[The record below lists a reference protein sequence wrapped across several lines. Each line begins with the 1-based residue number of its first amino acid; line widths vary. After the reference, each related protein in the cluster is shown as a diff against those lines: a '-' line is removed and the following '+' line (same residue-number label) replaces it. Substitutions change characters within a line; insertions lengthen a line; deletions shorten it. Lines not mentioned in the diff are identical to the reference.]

1 MNNIQVSYYETKES
15 QDPLNINLEAVLDSF
30 KNGSYKDNIL
40 SLRRFIL
47 DGDITSYK
55 REKGKLPAVT
65 FCGTFAHGH
74 RIENLSQYNDI
85 VIIDIDHIEQQE
97 FDRVM
102 SCLKAD
108 PYVFAV
114 WISPSGEGIKA
125 LIHLQYNTD
134 GNRRYQ
140 YHKIAFRQVVEYYD
154 NEYNII
160 IDQSGSDLS
169 RLCFVSYDPDLYIK
183 KASRFK
189 VNCDEMDLQ
198 QINQRCA
205 NDRLSIAVKNI
216 HDVSRNK
223 LYNPYNRNKNAH
235 RLQLV
240 EIIRY
245 LSRRGL
251 SITSTYED
259 WYRVAYAI
267 ANAFTYDIGSKLYM
281 RLCELDKG
289 RFDRENSEKMLLY
302 CYENSKNQI
311 SFATIIYLAKLQGY
325 GSSSQGGGF
334 IRRKCE
340 SGVILQATKAR

>member
-1 MNNIQVSYYETKES
+1 MNDIQVSYYKTKES
-15 QDPLNINLEAVLDSF
+15 QDPLEMNLESVLDSF

-65 FCGTFAHGH
+65 FCGIFAQGH

-85 VIIDIDHIEQQE
+85 VIIDIDHIEKQE

-125 LIHLQYNTD
+125 LIRLQYNTD
-134 GNRRYQ
+134 GNRCQ
-140 YHKIAFRQVVEYYD
+140 YHKIAFRQVVKYYD

-169 RLCFVSYDPDLYIK
+169 RLCFVSYDPDMYIK
-183 KASRFK
+183 KASRFEVK
-189 VNCDEMDLQ
+189 CDEADLQ
-198 QINQRCA
+198 QIDQKCV
-205 NDRLSIAVKNI
+205 NDRLSIAVRNI
-216 HDVSRNK
+216 HDVSKNK
-223 LYNPYNRNKNAH
+223 LYNPHNRNKNVH
-235 RLQLV
+235 RLQLA

-267 ANAFTYDIGSKLYM
+267 ANTFTYDIGSKLYM